1 MYTLSKCQV
10 QQIADDV
17 ENARITFSHLADD
30 LIDHICCE
38 VENEMYEGKSFDE
51 AYEIVKQQTG
61 IKTLQKIQE
70 NTQYLIDKNYRIMK
84 MTMKITGNVSL
95 ALLALATLMKIL
107 HLPGASIL
115 LLLGFVILG
124 LVFFPSALYT
134 NYRDLEGRKSLALHL
149 SIFIGGLL
157 FMFGVLFKVLHW
169 PGAGMLLIIGWVFIL
184 FIFLPLL
191 LVKKY
196 RQSETAKDK
205 WIVTLGV
212 VGLIVF
218 ELSTMFKLFH
228 WPGAAVL
235 MILGS
240 IILVSVF
247 LPLFTYSKFK
257 QLKQITGEYIFLIIG
272 TMFFILFSV
281 LLALNASKDTLGTLV
296 SDAKSSAAI
305 VNYLEAKNQKFYGDF
320 ANASDSVKVKY
331 GKQVDLM
338 KKETQSLVYLIDS
351 IKVEIIALAEGV
363 EKSASKQLLG
373 DVTLIG
379 NKSSI
384 DAVSKIMTGEKGAG
398 VLLKNQINQ
407 YKIALVN
414 AFPDNTNLANSISI
428 LLNTNAID
436 DGSGIL
442 NWEQINFDNQITI
455 GALAFLSDLEKS
467 VRLVESQVI
476 GTICLKK

>member
-115 LLLGFVILG
+115 LLLGFLILG

-212 VGLIVF
+212 VGLIIF

>member
-212 VGLIVF
+212 VGLIIF

-363 EKSASKQLLG
+363 DKSASKQLLG

-384 DAVSKIMTGEKGAG
+384 DAVSKIMTDEKGAG

-455 GALAFLSDLEKS
+455 GALAVLSDLEKS
-467 VRLVESQVI
+467 VRLVESQAI
-476 GTICLKK
+476 GIVGFNK

>member
-38 VENEMYEGKSFDE
+38 VENEMYSGRSFDE
-51 AYEIVKQQTG
+51 AYEIVKQQVG

-107 HLPGASIL
+107 HLSSASIL

-124 LVFFPSALYT
+124 LVFFPSAIYT
-134 NYRDLEGRKSLALHL
+134 NYRDLEGRKSLTLHL

-157 FMFGVLFKVLHW
+157 FMFGVLFKVMHW
-169 PGAGMLLIIGWVFIL
+169 PWAGVLLILGWVFIL

-191 LVKKY
+191 LIKKY
-196 RQSETAKDK
+196 RESETSKDK

-212 VGLIVF
+212 VGLIIF

-228 WPGAAVL
+228 WPGAAIL

-247 LPLFTYSKFK
+247 LPLFTYSRFK
-257 QLKQITGEYIFLIIG
+257 LLKQITGEYIFLIIG

-296 SDAKSSAAI
+296 NDAKSSAAI
-305 VNYLEAKNQKFYGDF
+305 VNYLETKNQKFYGDF
-320 ANASDSVKVKY
+320 ANASDSIKVKY
-331 GKQVDLM
+331 SKQVDFIS
-338 KKETQSLVYLIDS
+338 KETQSLVFLIDS
-351 IKVEIIALAEGV
+351 IEVEIIALADGV
-363 EKSASKQLLG
+363 DKATANHLLS

-379 NKSSI
+379 NKSSM
-384 DAVSKIMTGEKGAG
+384 DAVGRVMAGDKGAA
-398 VLLKNQINQ
+398 VLLKKQINQ
-407 YKIALVN
+407 YGKVLVD
-414 AFPDNTNLANSISI
+414 AFPDDKNLANNISI
-428 LLNTNAID
+428 LLNTNAIN
-436 DGSGIL
+436 DGSAVL
-442 NWEQINFDNQITI
+442 SWEQINFENQVVI
-455 GALAFLSDLEKS
+455 GALAVLSDLEKR
-467 VRLVESQVI
+467 VRLAESQAI

>member
-38 VENEMYEGKSFDE
+38 VESEMYEGKSFDE
-51 AYEIVKQQTG
+51 AYELVKQQVG

-107 HLPGASIL
+107 HLSGASIL

-124 LVFFPSALYT
+124 LVFFPSAIYT

-157 FMFGVLFKVLHW
+157 FMFGVLFKVMHW
-169 PGAGMLLIIGWVFIL
+169 PWAGLLLILGWVFIL

-191 LVKKY
+191 LIKKY
-196 RQSETAKDK
+196 RESETSKDK

-212 VGLIVF
+212 VGLIIF

-247 LPLFTYSKFK
+247 LPLFTYTKFK

-281 LLALNASKDTLGTLV
+281 LLALNASKDTLGALV
-296 SDAKSSAAI
+296 NDAKSSAAI
-305 VNYLEAKNQKFYGDF
+305 VNYLETKNQKFYGDF
-320 ANASDSVKVKY
+320 ANAPDSIKVKY
-331 GKQVDLM
+331 GKQVDIIS
-338 KKETQSLVYLIDS
+338 KEAQNLVSLIDS
-351 IKVEIIALAEGV
+351 IEVEIIVLADGV
-363 EKSASKQLLG
+363 DKATAKQLLS

-379 NKSSI
+379 NKSNM
-384 DAVSKIMTGEKGAG
+384 DAVGKVMAGEKGVA

-407 YKIALVN
+407 YGKALVD
-414 AFPDNTNLANSISI
+414 AFPEDKNFANNISI
-428 LLNTNAID
+428 LLNTNSIN
-436 DGSGIL
+436 DGSVVL
-442 NWEQINFDNQITI
+442 SWEQINFDNQITI
-455 GALAFLSDLEKS
+455 GALAVLTDLKKS
-467 VRLVESQVI
+467 ARLVESQAV
-476 GTICLKK
+476 GLICLKK

>member
-38 VENEMYEGKSFDE
+38 VENIMYEGKGFDE
-51 AYEIVKQQTG
+51 AYEVVKQQTG

-107 HLPGASIL
+107 HIPGASIL

-124 LVFFPSALYT
+124 LVFFPSALYA
-134 NYRDLEGRKSLALHL
+134 NYKDLEGRKSLALHL
-149 SIFIGGLL
+149 SIFVGGLL

-184 FIFLPLL
+184 FVFLPLL

-196 RQSETAKDK
+196 RESETSKDK

-212 VGLIVF
+212 VGLIIF

-228 WPGAAVL
+228 WPGAAAL

-247 LPLFTYSKFK
+247 LPLFTYSRFK

-281 LLALNASKDTLGTLV
+281 LLALNASKDTLGPLV

-320 ANASDSVKVKY
+320 ANASDSIKVKY
-331 GKQVDLM
+331 GKQFDVIS
-338 KKETQSLVYLIDS
+338 KEAQSLVFLIDS
-351 IKVEIIALAEGV
+351 IEVEIIAQAEGV
-363 EKSASKQLLG
+363 DKATAKRLLS
-373 DVTLIG
+373 DVTMIG
-379 NKSSI
+379 NKSSM
-384 DAVSKIMTGEKGAG
+384 DAVDRVMAGEKGAA
-398 VLLKNQINQ
+398 VLLKNQINHF
-407 YKIALVN
+407 KKTLVDV
-414 AFPDNTNLANSISI
+414 FPDDKNLANNISI
-428 LLNTNAID
+428 LLNTNAIN
-436 DGSGIL
+436 DGSAVL
-442 NWEQINFDNQITI
+442 SWAQINFDNQITI
-455 GALAFLSDLEKS
+455 GALAVLSDLKKS
-467 VRLVESQVI
+467 VRLVESQAV
-476 GTICLKK
+476 GLICLKK